1 MRSLTGYDYTVLF
14 CATPISAEDVQDKY
28 SAVLQIRDTC
38 AAVSKRNISLQ
49 NNINKTRTTTQNT
62 TRRGLVQE
70 ALKQAV
76 REKKF
81 NGRALL
87 DSIIDGGA
95 CSSSVSE
102 VETLEAL
109 TSGVSFD
116 MQNGI
121 AIEMAEFCD
130 KAIERL
136 KLVRVL
142 DFGALP
148 LLILQKTRL
157 LLIFWSPAFP
167 ANLQSRQQTFFLWER
182 ILMC

>member
-1 MRSLTGYDYTVLF
+1 M
-14 CATPISAEDVQDKY
+14 
-28 SAVLQIRDTC
+28 
-38 AAVSKRNISLQ
+38 
-49 NNINKTRTTTQNT
+49 
-62 TRRGLVQE
+62 
-70 ALKQAV
+70 KQAV
-76 REKKF
+76 RDKKF

-136 KLVRVL
+136 K
-142 DFGALP
+142 FGQSIGLWGVTITYSAKAKIASDILESCISGEIAKPTTDILP
-148 LLILQKTRL
+148 MGKN
-157 LLIFWSPAFP
+157 P
-167 ANLQSRQQTFFLWER
+167 
-182 ILMC
+182 